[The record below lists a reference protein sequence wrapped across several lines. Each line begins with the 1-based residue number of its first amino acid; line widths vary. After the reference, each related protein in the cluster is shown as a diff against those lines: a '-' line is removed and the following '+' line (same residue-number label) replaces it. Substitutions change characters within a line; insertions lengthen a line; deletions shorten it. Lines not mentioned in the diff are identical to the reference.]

1 MAGNSDRAD
10 LALLI
15 KSRNPIVGIETHEE
29 KRAVS
34 LLSMIARELNQP
46 LFTWDVVD
54 GLKHNDLFDQVEP
67 LPDTINPDDML
78 RHVLSAPRPSIYAV
92 CDFHPYTSDSPHTVR
107 LLKEIVINSHEH
119 GHTLVLISHS
129 LDIPEEIKRFVSRF
143 DMALPDKKQ
152 LEQMIRK
159 EAKSWSQIH
168 GQRVK
173 TDSKTLERLIN
184 NLQGLTLSDAK
195 RLIRNVIS
203 DDGAITEDELPAI
216 NKAKFELLDM
226 EGVLSFEYE
235 TSKFGEV
242 GGLQNLKRWLKQRE
256 VIFHKRDTLELDP
269 PKGLMLVGVQG
280 GGKSLAAKA
289 VAGMWNVPLL
299 RLDFGTLYN
308 KFHGETE
315 KNLRDALQMAEL
327 MAPCVLWFDEIEKGI
342 SSQDND
348 GGTSQRV
355 LGTLLTWMAENDK
368 PVFIVSTA
376 NDISRL
382 PPELIRKGR
391 LDEIF
396 FVDLPDQRAR
406 IDIFEIHLQKRKQNP
421 KKFNLDLLAQH
432 SEGYTGS
439 EIEQAIVSGLYHS
452 YGQETALTTDIV
464 LDELKNTRPL
474 SVVMSEKMNAL
485 RSWAENRTVPAN

>member
-1 MAGNSDRAD
+1 MSGKSDRHD
-10 LALLI
+10 LEILI
-15 KSRNPIVGIETHEE
+15 KSRNPIIGIETHEE
-29 KRAVS
+29 NRAVT
-34 LLSMIARELNQP
+34 LLSEIARDFNKP

-54 GLKHNDLFDQVEP
+54 GLKRSELLDDFDALAETQTPEH
-67 LPDTINPDDML
+67 ML
-78 RHVLSAPRPSIYAV
+78 KHIISAPRPSIYAL
-92 CDFHPYTSDSPHTVR
+92 CDFHPYIEDAPQVVR
-107 LLKEIVINSHEH
+107 LLKEVVLKQAEL
-119 GHTLVLISHS
+119 GHTIVFISHQLS
-129 LDIPEEIKRFVSRF
+129 IPEEIKRFVSRF
-143 DMALPDKKQ
+143 DMALPGKEQ
-152 LEQMIRK
+152 LDALIRK
-159 EAKSWSQIH
+159 EAKVWSQRN
-168 GQRVK
+168 GQKVR
-173 TDSKTLERLIN
+173 TDSRTLQRLIN

-216 NKAKFELLDM
+216 NKAKFELLNM

-235 TSKFGEV
+235 TSKFAEV
-242 GGLQNLKRWLKQRE
+242 GGLYNLKRWLKQRE
-256 VIFHKRDTLELDP
+256 VVFHRRDEIDLDP

-289 VAGMWNVPLL
+289 VAGMWSVPLL

-308 KFHGETE
+308 KYHGETE
-315 KNLRDALQMAEL
+315 RNLREALNMAEL

-342 SSQDND
+342 STQNND

-368 PVFIVSTA
+368 PVFVVSTA

-396 FVDLPDQRAR
+396 FVDLPDVNSRKE
-406 IDIFEIHLQKRKQNP
+406 IFAIHLEKRKLNSAQ
-421 KKFNLDLLAQH
+421 FDLEKLAM
-432 SEGYTGS
+432 SCEGFTGS

-452 YGQETALTTDIV
+452 YGQDKKLTTDII
-464 LDELKNTRPL
+464 LDEIKNTRPL
-474 SVVMSEKMNAL
+474 SVVMAEKLSEL
-485 RSWAENRTVPAN
+485 RQWAAGRTISAN